1 MSCSNIVGSGKQK
14 LVCVSIDSG
23 CSQNVDP
30 PFWTPPFGPLF
41 EPPSGPLSGPLFFKL
56 KKIIKNR

>member
-30 PFWTPPFGPLF
+30 PFWTPLLDPFLNPLLDPF
-41 EPPSGPLSGPLFFKL
+41 LDPSFL
-56 KKIIKNR
+56 N